1 MKNLR
6 QSKNSNVKQ
15 KILIFITA
23 LIITMSLVK
32 LADILLGYVNKDMED
47 NSSSTMRVAIL
58 TISIFS
64 GVTSPITLVANAGP
78 GNGIRRNK
86 ISGKPS
92 ASATFLTPS
101 FLSWTKGSIIL

>member
-47 NSSSTMRVAIL
+47 NSSSNSQAINK
-58 TISIFS
+58 TSEYNFS
-64 GVTSPITLVANAGP
+64 VKTTSEGFRGRDYPV
-78 GNGIRRNK
+78 
-86 ISGKPS
+86 
-92 ASATFLTPS
+92 F
-101 FLSWTKGSIIL
+101 